1 MPVRGGCLWIV
12 LGRQVIRR
20 PLDCV
25 WFSMYAADRST
36 ITITTYYY
44 LRTYLLP
51 TYLTLHTLPTYLPTY
66 VRTVVVNL

>member
-1 MPVRGGCLWIV
+1 
-12 LGRQVIRR
+12 
-20 PLDCV
+20 
-25 WFSMYAADRST
+25 MYAADRST